1 MVGVFRRNSDKPKK
15 PGNGEWAASGCG
27 DGEEGLAGTGRN
39 WPWLA
44 LRLLTVSSGVCRHY
58 SAGGRG
64 GGRRMDLNPPG
75 SRRGGRVDIIQ
86 RRGGAW
92 TLIPPLAA
100 WGQGW
105 HLGPSAVSPITAHR
119 NLGLSPRASRA
130 ALCQKSR
137 VSPDCAVTTGKVIRG
152 QS

>member
-1 MVGVFRRNSDKPKK
+1 MVSGLPRVAEMERRGWLEP
-15 PGNGEWAASGCG
+15 
-27 DGEEGLAGTGRN
+27 AGTGHG
-39 WPWLA
+39 WPCASLQ
-44 LRLLTVSSGVCRHY
+44 
-58 SAGGRG
+58 SAPESVDIIQL